1 MGTGGTQA
9 PAHYCLA
16 GGILKGKVRLTN
28 DSRVECFGKGNLGGF
43 GLRWLRTSTER
54 WERTRASKDP
64 MYVLCIYKGLGFLTL
79 DKLWADAVA

>member
-16 GGILKGKVRLTN
+16 GGILKGKLWFTN

-43 GLRWLRTSTER
+43 GLRRLHTSTVR

-64 MYVLCIYKGLGFLTL
+64 MYVLHIYKGLGFFTP